1 MASDGVAG
9 GQPLTGGK
17 WAGWAAWSDPHPDT
31 FLQAIGRGYMRAET
45 ATKALVGLE
54 TRSSHRNRLDTLH
67 GGFLAAF
74 ADHAYFGGLWA
85 MGHKGQINGVTIDL
99 TMQYLGSGNWQML
112 QYGYQVNTFAAGS
125 VTTQGGVIPRVVA
138 SGSTS
143 GTAGGA
149 GSASP
154 SASRTAAASPSNNPS
169 GSAPRRV
176 AAARQPVAQQ

>member
-1 MASDGVAG
+1 LASDGVAG
-9 GQPLTGGK
+9 GQPLTEGK

-99 TMQYLGSGNWQML
+99 TMQYLGSGKVGPDLFAEVEML
-112 QYGYQVNTFAAGS
+112 RETGRLFFLRMLI
-125 VTTQGGVIPRVVA
+125 TQDG
-138 SGSTS
+138 
-143 GTAGGA
+143 
-149 GSASP
+149 
-154 SASRTAAASPSNNPS
+154 
-169 GSAPRRV
+169 
-176 AAARQPVAQQ
+176 QPVAASTATVRKPSQPK

>member
-9 GQPLTGGK
+9 GQPLTEGK

-74 ADHAYFGGLWA
+74 ADHAYFGALWA
-85 MGHKGQINGVTIDL
+85 MGHQGQVNGVTIDL
-99 TMQYLGSGNWQML
+99 SMQYLGAGKVGPDLLAEVELLRETGRLMFLRML
-112 QYGYQVNTFAAGS
+112 I
-125 VTTQGGVIPRVVA
+125 TQEGEPV
-138 SGSTS
+138 
-143 GTAGGA
+143 
-149 GSASP
+149 
-154 SASRTAAASPSNNPS
+154 AASTATLRK
-169 GSAPRRV
+169 APK
-176 AAARQPVAQQ
+176 AQ